1 MKKPAGTVVTSQ
13 TCLKQVVLRD
23 GLTQAGFRFARSCY
37 WTAGTSSSVS
47 STAKETKTIP
57 M

>member
-1 MKKPAGTVVTSQ
+1 MGSS
-13 TCLKQVVLRD
+13 
-23 GLTQAGFRFARSCY
+23 GLTPTGIRFDRSCY

-47 STAKETKTIP
+47 RIARETKITP